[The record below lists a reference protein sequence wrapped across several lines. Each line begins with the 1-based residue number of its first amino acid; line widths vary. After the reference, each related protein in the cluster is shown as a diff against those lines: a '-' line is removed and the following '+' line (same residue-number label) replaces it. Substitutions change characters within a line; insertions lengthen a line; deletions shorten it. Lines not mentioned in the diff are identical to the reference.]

1 ACYIGA
7 DGMGAEM
14 ITLNAAHPP
23 NGPHIEGEHKN
34 CDPYIRMN
42 GREVFKFA
50 VRGMERAIDIGL
62 EQAGLPPDAVD
73 LLVPHQAND
82 RIIESAAARLNL
94 PPERVFK
101 NIDRYGNTAA
111 ASIPLALCEAH
122 KSGRIKRGRIA
133 ALVGFGGGFTF
144 GSTII
149 RW

>member
-1 ACYIGA
+1 VAR
-7 DGMGAEM
+7 
-14 ITLNAAHPP
+14 
-23 NGPHIEGEHKN
+23 
-34 CDPYIRMN
+34 DPYIRMN

-50 VRGMERAIDIGL
+50 VRGVERALDLGL
-62 EQAGLPPDAVD
+62 NLAGLPATAVD
-73 LLVPHQAND
+73 LLIPHQAND
-82 RIIESAAARLNL
+82 RIIEAAANRLNL

-111 ASIPLALCEAH
+111 ASIPIALCEAH
-122 KSGRIKRGRIA
+122 RSGRLRRGQIA